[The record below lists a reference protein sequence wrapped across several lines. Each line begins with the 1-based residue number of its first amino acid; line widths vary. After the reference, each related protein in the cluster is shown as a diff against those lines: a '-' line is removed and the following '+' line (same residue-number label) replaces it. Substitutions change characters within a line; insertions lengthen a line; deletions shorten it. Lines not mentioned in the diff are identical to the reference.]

1 MPPNPTILS
10 VQQLGKRF
18 GSEQIFSG
26 ISFQVAEREHVAL
39 VGVNGAG
46 KSTVL
51 RIIAGIEEQ
60 SEGVVVKSDG
70 VRVTYL
76 PQEARFD
83 SDRTVLE
90 EAQEA
95 FAPVM
100 AAADRMRELEHLMGV
115 VDGDSFDALI
125 DEYAQLQQRFETHGG
140 FEMEHR
146 TEEVLSGLGFE
157 EEQFDQPVKQL
168 SGGQKTRVALA
179 KALLADPDL
188 LLLDEPTNHLDL
200 AMLDWL
206 EDFLRSWGGA
216 CLIVSH
222 DRYFLDRVTTRTLD
236 LSFGRVEDYP
246 APYAGYLKLREERR
260 ARHWKEYEEQQEF
273 IEKTE
278 EFIRR
283 FRAGQRSREARGR
296 QTRLDRLERI
306 ERPREHQ
313 ELNINISPVTRSG
326 ETVLRTSKLTVG
338 YANKLRGNL
347 DEQDVL
353 VRTPELLIERGDRVG
368 LIGPNGGGKTTLL
381 RTLMGD
387 IPVLK
392 GHFEFGTNVQVGY
405 YAQSHEQL
413 PLSGTPLSVV
423 LDAQPM
429 GEESARTFLG
439 RFLFSDDDV
448 FKPIGALSGGERSRL
463 ALGLLLLK
471 RANFLVLDEPTNHL
485 DVSARESLEE
495 MLSGFPGTLLFVSHD
510 RYFIDKLATK
520 LWVVE
525 DETVVQSLGN
535 YSDYQRKKA
544 ANAAAPPPR
553 PEPVKLAPKPV
564 PTRSRDNRSESAV
577 RKAVAHAEREISRLE
592 SKLNEIS
599 DALTIAEVD
608 QDFEKMADLSER
620 FDTTQEQLE
629 LAYEAWEAA
638 SAELQEMM
646 EEAAVS

>member
-1 MPPNPTILS
+1 
-10 VQQLGKRF
+10 
-18 GSEQIFSG
+18 
-26 ISFQVAEREHVAL
+26 
-39 VGVNGAG
+39 
-46 KSTVL
+46 L

-60 SEGVVVKSDG
+60 SEGIVVKSDG
-70 VRVTYL
+70 ARVTYL

-90 EAQEA
+90 EAKEA

-100 AAADRMRELEHLMGV
+100 VAADRMRELEHLMGV
-115 VDGDSFDALI
+115 VDGDEFEALLE
-125 DEYAQLQQRFETHGG
+125 EYAQLQQRFEAHGG

-146 TEEVLSGLGFE
+146 TEEILSGLGFTE
-157 EEQFDQPVKQL
+157 DQFDQPVRQL

-200 AMLDWL
+200 VMLDWL
-206 EDFLRSWGGA
+206 ENFLRGWGGA

-246 APYAGYLKLREERR
+246 APYAGYLKLREERLLR
-260 ARHWKEYEEQQEF
+260 RWKEYEEQQEF

-313 ELNINISPVTRSG
+313 ELHININPVTRSG
-326 ETVLRTSKLTVG
+326 ESVLRTSQLTVG

-347 DEQDVL
+347 DEPDVL
-353 VRTPELLIERGDRVG
+353 VKTPELMVERGDRVA

-381 RTLMGD
+381 RTLMSE

-413 PLSGTPLSVV
+413 PASGTPLSVV

-510 RYFIDKLATK
+510 RYFIDKLATR
-520 LWVVE
+520 LWIVE
-525 DETVVQSLGN
+525 DGFVTQFLGN

-544 ANAAAPPPR
+544 ATSVQAPPK
-553 PEPVKLAPKPV
+553 PELVKEPPKPSGASR
-564 PTRSRDNRSESAV
+564 PRDNRSESAL
-577 RKAVAHAEREISRLE
+577 RKAVTAAEREISKLE
-592 SKLNEIS
+592 SRLNDVS

-608 QDFEKMADLSER
+608 QDFEKMAELSER

-629 LAYEAWEAA
+629 LAYESWESA
-638 SAELQEMM
+638 SADLQELLGQ
-646 EEAAVS
+646 AAVS

>member
-1 MPPNPTILS
+1 MPPTPTILS

-18 GSEQIFSG
+18 GSEQIFSD
-26 ISFQVAEREHVAL
+26 ISFQIAEREHVAL

-60 SEGVVVKSDG
+60 SEGIVSRADG
-70 VRVTYL
+70 ARITYL
-76 PQEARFD
+76 PQEARFE
-83 SDRTVLE
+83 SGRTVLE

-95 FAPVM
+95 FAPVLL
-100 AAADRMRELEHLMGV
+100 AAERMRELELRMGL
-115 VDGDSFDALI
+115 VDGDSLDSLL

-146 TEEVLSGLGFE
+146 TEEVLSGLGFS
-157 EEQFDQPVKQL
+157 EEQFHQPVAQL

-200 AMLDWL
+200 VMLDWL

-236 LSFGRVEDYP
+236 LSFGHLGDYP
-246 APYAGYLKLREERR
+246 AAYAGYLRLREERR
-260 ARHWKEYEEQQEF
+260 LRHWKEYEEQQEF

-313 ELNINISPVTRSG
+313 ELQININPVTRSG
-326 ETVLRTSKLTVG
+326 ENVLRTSPLTVG
-338 YANKLRGNL
+338 YANKLHGNL
-347 DEQDVL
+347 DEPDVL
-353 VRTPELLIERGDRVG
+353 VRTPELLVERGDRVA

-387 IPVLK
+387 IPLLK
-392 GHFEFGTNVQVGY
+392 GHFEFGANVHVGY

-413 PLSGTPLSVV
+413 PPTGTPLSVV

-448 FKPIGALSGGERSRL
+448 FKPVGALSGGERSRL

-510 RYFIDKLATK
+510 RYFIDKLATR
-520 LWVVE
+520 LWIVE
-525 DETVVQSLGN
+525 DGKVNQFLGN
-535 YSDYQRKKA
+535 YTDYQRKKA
-544 ANAAAPPPR
+544 GLDAQPSRPAPVQ
-553 PEPVKLAPKPV
+553 EAPKPRPV
-564 PTRSRDNRSESAV
+564 ARGPVARSESAV
-577 RKAVAHAEREISRLE
+577 RKAVAGAEREISKLE
-592 SKLNEIS
+592 SRLNEIS

-608 QDFEKMADLSER
+608 QNFEKMAELSEQ
-620 FDTTQEQLE
+620 FDTTQERLE
-629 LAYEAWEAA
+629 LAYETWETESSQLQQLTAEAA
-638 SAELQEMM
+638 AS
-646 EEAAVS
+646 